1 MPRFIQLVRETK
13 NTTEKVTLKICDL
26 FASCTGLSVS
36 YRFDCILKSRLN
48 EKRKRKLTKKKNYA
62 EIKTPLRKSTQNS
75 RKNTKRKTNENEKQL
90 KTKNNTK
97 RKAP

>member
-1 MPRFIQLVRETK
+1 VPRFIQLVRETK

-62 EIKTPLRKSTQNS
+62 EIKTPL
-75 RKNTKRKTNENEKQL
+75 TKKIYAKLKEKYQ
-90 KTKNNTK
+90 TKNK
-97 RKAP
+97 